1 MDTTTE
7 LHKVSARY
15 LRQRHDGREPPRIP
29 LTRENTKNVTQGAF
43 MLLMKRIA
51 EKKTDKLDMDFE
63 KDRDA
68 ALIKM
73 REEGERKRKNIA
85 SRLPPPPTNKVTIKK
100 TGGKRKHH
108 THRKSRKSNKRGGM
122 DGEPVRKIAKVTPL
136 ASQYADV
143 TPVDDQGKRLRIP
156 SDTSELHTPKP
167 VFTPP
172 SSPNRK
178 NTSLGEPSPLHK
190 KSSKIKLKS
199 DDGLP
204 RPWKGG
210 VKTNSTTRR
219 KKSTME
225 NKANPDWSK
234 GHLNIN
240 FPVRGNKVQA
250 VDPWDKLFHEKDTEF
265 IKKIEQKHEDDFLLE
280 NMPSEPF
287 IDPHRGYNETTSY
300 EINEMNKKKGGSKYT
315 ITRYTRK
322 QAKKHGVKVKLS
334 TNPKKK
340 IDVFKKGK
348 KIASVGATGY
358 GDFPTFQ
365 KTEGMKSAKRHR
377 KNYKRRHEKD
387 RHVKGSPGFYADK
400 LLW

>member
-1 MDTTTE
+1 MDTISE

-15 LRQRHDGREPPRIP
+15 LRQRHNGRDPPRIP

-51 EKKTDKLDMDFE
+51 EKKTDKLDMEFE

-73 REEGERKRKNIA
+73 REKGKNIA
-85 SRLPPPPTNKVTIKK
+85 SQLPPPPTHNVTIKK
-100 TGGKRKHH
+100 KGGKRKHPI
-108 THRKSRKSNKRGGM
+108 HRKSRKDRRRGGM
-122 DGEPVRKIAKVTPL
+122 DGEPIRKIAKVAPL

-143 TPVDDQGKRLRIP
+143 TPVDEQGKRLRI
-156 SDTSELHTPKP
+156 SNDTSELHTPNP

-172 SSPNRK
+172 SSPKRK
-178 NTSLGEPSPLHK
+178 SISHEEPSPLHK
-190 KSSKIKLKS
+190 KTSKRKTH

-210 VKTNSTTRR
+210 VKTNSTTR

-225 NKANPDWSK
+225 TKVKPDWSK
-234 GHLNIN
+234 GHLNLEK
-240 FPVRGNKVQA
+240 FPVKGNKVQA
-250 VDPWDKLFHEKDTEF
+250 VDPWNKLFHEKETEI
-265 IKKIEQKHEDDFLLE
+265 IKKIEQKHDDKNLLE

-287 IDPHRGYNETTSY
+287 IDPRRGYNETTSY

>member
-1 MDTTTE
+1 MDTISE

-15 LRQRHDGREPPRIP
+15 LRQRHNGRDPPRIP

-51 EKKTDKLDMDFE
+51 EKKTDKLDMEFE

-73 REEGERKRKNIA
+73 REKGKNIA
-85 SRLPPPPTNKVTIKK
+85 SQLPPPPTHNVTIKK
-100 TGGKRKHH
+100 KGGKRKHPI
-108 THRKSRKSNKRGGM
+108 HRKSRKDRRRGGM
-122 DGEPVRKIAKVTPL
+122 DGEPIRKIAKVAPL

-143 TPVDDQGKRLRIP
+143 TPVDEQGKRLRI
-156 SDTSELHTPKP
+156 SNDTSELHTPNP

-172 SSPNRK
+172 SSPKRK
-178 NTSLGEPSPLHK
+178 SISHEEPSPLHK
-190 KSSKIKLKS
+190 KTSKRKTH

-210 VKTNSTTRR
+210 VKTNSTTR

-225 NKANPDWSK
+225 TKVKPDWSK
-234 GHLNIN
+234 GHLNLEK
-240 FPVRGNKVQA
+240 FPVKGNKVQA

-265 IKKIEQKHEDDFLLE
+265 IKKIEQKHDDKILLE

-287 IDPHRGYNETTSY
+287 IDPRRGYNETTSY

>member
-1 MDTTTE
+1 MDTTPE

-51 EKKTDKLDMDFE
+51 EKTTDKLDMDFE
-63 KDRDA
+63 RDRNA

-73 REEGERKRKNIA
+73 REEEEMKRKDIA
-85 SRLPPPPTNKVTIKK
+85 SRLPPPPTHKVTIKK
-100 TGGKRKHH
+100 KGGKGKQN
-108 THRKSRKSNKRGGM
+108 THRKSRKSRRRGGM
-122 DGEPVRKIAKVTPL
+122 DEEPVRKIAKVTPL

-143 TPVDDQGKRLRIP
+143 TPVDEQGKRLRIS
-156 SDTSELHTPKP
+156 SDISELHTPKP

-172 SSPNRK
+172 SSPKRK
-178 NTSLGEPSPLHK
+178 STSHEEPSPLHK
-190 KSSKIKLKS
+190 KSSKRKLKT

-210 VKTNSTTRR
+210 K
-219 KKSTME
+219 
-225 NKANPDWSK
+225 
-234 GHLNIN
+234 
-240 FPVRGNKVQA
+240 
-250 VDPWDKLFHEKDTEF
+250 
-265 IKKIEQKHEDDFLLE
+265 
-280 NMPSEPF
+280 
-287 IDPHRGYNETTSY
+287 
-300 EINEMNKKKGGSKYT
+300 KYT

-322 QAKKHGVKVKLS
+322 QAKKYGVKVKLS

>member
-1 MDTTTE
+1 MDTISE

-15 LRQRHDGREPPRIP
+15 LRQRHNGRDPPRIP

-51 EKKTDKLDMDFE
+51 EKKTDKLDMEFE

-73 REEGERKRKNIA
+73 REKGKNIA
-85 SRLPPPPTNKVTIKK
+85 SQLPPPPTHNVTIKK
-100 TGGKRKHH
+100 KGGKRKHPI
-108 THRKSRKSNKRGGM
+108 HRKSRKDRRRGGM
-122 DGEPVRKIAKVTPL
+122 DGEPIRKIAKVAPL

-143 TPVDDQGKRLRIP
+143 TPVDEQGKRLRI
-156 SDTSELHTPKP
+156 SNDTSELHTPNP

-172 SSPNRK
+172 SSPKRK
-178 NTSLGEPSPLHK
+178 SISHEEPSPLHK
-190 KSSKIKLKS
+190 KTSKRKTH

-210 VKTNSTTRR
+210 VKTNSTTR

-225 NKANPDWSK
+225 TKVKPDWSK
-234 GHLNIN
+234 GHLNLEK
-240 FPVRGNKVQA
+240 FPVKGNKVQA

-265 IKKIEQKHEDDFLLE
+265 IKKIEQKHDDKNLLE

-287 IDPHRGYNETTSY
+287 IDPRRGYNETTSY

>member
-1 MDTTTE
+1 
-7 LHKVSARY
+7 
-15 LRQRHDGREPPRIP
+15 
-29 LTRENTKNVTQGAF
+29 
-43 MLLMKRIA
+43 
-51 EKKTDKLDMDFE
+51 
-63 KDRDA
+63 
-68 ALIKM
+68 
-73 REEGERKRKNIA
+73 
-85 SRLPPPPTNKVTIKK
+85 
-100 TGGKRKHH
+100 
-108 THRKSRKSNKRGGM
+108 M

>member
-1 MDTTTE
+1 MDTISE

-15 LRQRHDGREPPRIP
+15 LRQRHNGRDPPRIP

-51 EKKTDKLDMDFE
+51 EKKTDKLDMEFE

-73 REEGERKRKNIA
+73 REKGKNIA
-85 SRLPPPPTNKVTIKK
+85 SQLPPPPTHNVTIKK
-100 TGGKRKHH
+100 KGGKRKHPI
-108 THRKSRKSNKRGGM
+108 HRKSRKDRRRGGM
-122 DGEPVRKIAKVTPL
+122 DGEPIRKIAKVAPL

-143 TPVDDQGKRLRIP
+143 TPVDEQGKRLRI
-156 SDTSELHTPKP
+156 SNDTSELHTPNP

-172 SSPNRK
+172 SSPKRK
-178 NTSLGEPSPLHK
+178 SISHEEPSPLHK
-190 KSSKIKLKS
+190 KTSKRKTH

-210 VKTNSTTRR
+210 VKTNSTTR

-225 NKANPDWSK
+225 TKVKPDWSK
-234 GHLNIN
+234 GHLNLEK
-240 FPVRGNKVQA
+240 FPVKGNKVQA
-250 VDPWDKLFHEKDTEF
+250 VDPWNKLFHEKETEI
-265 IKKIEQKHEDDFLLE
+265 IKKIEQKHDDKILLE
-280 NMPSEPF
+280 NMPPKPF
-287 IDPHRGYNETTSY
+287 IDPRRGYNETTSY